1 MTRLHDGSALYSIRN
16 VFLLI
21 SLPSFRFLI
30 RHPAT
35 TATQQSC
42 SMHSIGNDSRPTYII
57 HSTPTCPNPPKISLT
72 IKTQSSPSRWPAP
85 GCCLPL
91 AGIPHCHLF
100 ITSLSQSDSHY
111 PVDRWASSEAALA
124 ISVFHKTVFPIHCQ
138 NIWAPKRET
147 VAAWSGCH
155 FLSRFYWGDKEMS
168 DMGRQLEHMKA
179 LAMTSHVTF
188 KTLAKDG
195 TAGKQTILFPIFWGA
210 LHSK

>member
-21 SLPSFRFLI
+21 SLPRFRFLI

-195 TAGKQTILFPIFWGA
+195 TAGKQTILFPIFWGT